1 MKPINRHSAARDAL
15 QEVGHSCLT
24 STAQHSSHSVLFAI
38 TASGAGIGSKEQ
50 AASLYDFATQLDV
63 QAKADAI
70 GTVTKF
76 GIDKGIWMIE
86 LALQPE
92 INIDVGEDFD
102 LLDLNVFDML
112 DPFISK
118 EALLLGGHVHN
129 LSPATWRIDVKDR
142 SADDEHS

>member
-1 MKPINRHSAARDAL
+1 MKPSNRHSAALGTLKDQRRR
-15 QEVGHSCLT
+15 CLT
-24 STAQHSSHSVLFAI
+24 KTAQPSVHSVLFTIPAPGRI
-38 TASGAGIGSKEQ
+38 IGTKEQ
-50 AASLYDFATQLDV
+50 AGKLYDFATQLDV

-76 GIDKGIWMIE
+76 GIDKGTWMIE

-129 LSPATWRIDVKDR
+129 LSPATWRIDVKDG
-142 SADDEHS
+142 SADDEQS